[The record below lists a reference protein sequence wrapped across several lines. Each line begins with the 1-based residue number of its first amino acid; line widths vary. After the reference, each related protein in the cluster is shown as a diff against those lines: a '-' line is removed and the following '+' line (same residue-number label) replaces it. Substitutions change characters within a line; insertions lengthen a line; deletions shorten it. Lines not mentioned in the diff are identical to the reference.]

1 MGKTVSAQTEQDILQ
16 VIATVNNMAR
26 PTTSSKRRVVR
37 GSGGGGSALVYIEI
51 TGSTNISTYTG
62 DIFDNPITRTA
73 GDTAV
78 VVRALQ
84 HDAGTIPDSSAGQ
97 GLWCI
102 FDSVNEVYYP
112 INYSIFMGT

>member
-16 VIATVNNMAR
+16 TIATVNNMAR

-37 GSGGGGSALVYIEI
+37 GGAGGSSLVYIEI

-62 DIFDNPITRTA
+62 DIFDNPITRIA

-84 HDAGTIPDSSAGQ
+84 HDAGTIANSSAGQ